1 MRSATNGRRD
11 AGAGGIETYR
21 SRAFRTGIRR
31 LVNVRLF
38 SETLTDNQRQA
49 LSGDLPDTIGSRSAV
64 EQIKP

>member
-49 LSGDLPDTIGSRSAV
+49 LSA
-64 EQIKP
+64 